1 MTFLQEAV
9 PEPDYT
15 TWIAPL
21 VLLQAEDIQ
30 VVIGTPNCFVRTEIQ
45 TTYAAALQ
53 EALEQAWGRRV
64 LVELV
69 IDMPVHA

>member
-1 MTFLQEAV
+1 MFLRETV

-21 VLLQAEDIQ
+21 VLLHAEDML

-45 TTYAAALQ
+45 TTYAASLQ
-53 EALEQAWGRRV
+53 EALEQAWDRTV
-64 LVELV
+64 VVELV
-69 IDMPVHA
+69 IDTLVRA